1 MKRILLACL
10 VLIGF
15 AAFAWAAD
23 DATLVQTLAQQLN
36 VTPEQAAGG
45 AGAIF
50 GYAKSALPTNEYAK
64 VESAVPESTE
74 LLKKAPATDA
84 ATSAVGGALGKAGG
98 TATGLASL
106 GSSFQKLGLS
116 TDMVGQFVPVV
127 VDYVDKKG
135 GSEVGGILKKV
146 LVPEKKE

>member
-1 MKRILLACL
+1 VKRILLVCVVL
-10 VLIGF
+10 VGF

-23 DATLVQTLAQQLN
+23 DATLVQTLAKQLN
-36 VTPEQAAGG
+36 VTDAQASGG

-50 GYAKSALPTNEYAK
+50 NYAKSSLPTNEYAK
-64 VESAVPESTE
+64 VESAVPEAAELVKNAPSTDST
-74 LLKKAPATDA
+74 ASA
-84 ATSAVGGALGKAGG
+84 AAGALGKAGG
-98 TATGLASL
+98 STAGIASL

-146 LVPEKKE
+146 LTPSDK

>member
-1 MKRILLACL
+1 VKRIPL
-10 VLIGF
+10 VCVVLVGF

-23 DATLVQTLAQQLN
+23 DATLVQTLAKQLN
-36 VTPEQAAGG
+36 VTDAQASGG

-50 GYAKSALPTNEYAK
+50 NYAKSSLPTNEYAK
-64 VESAVPESTE
+64 VESAVPEAAD
-74 LLKKAPATDA
+74 LIKQAPATDA
-84 ATSAVGGALGKAGG
+84 TSAAAGALGKAGG

-135 GSEVGGILKKV
+135 GSEVGSILKKV
-146 LVPEKKE
+146 LVPEKKD

>member
-10 VLIGF
+10 VFLGF
-15 AAFAWAAD
+15 VAFAWAAD

-36 VTPEQAAGG
+36 VTPDQAAGG

-50 GYAKSALPTNEYAK
+50 NYAKGALPTNEYAK

-74 LLKKAPATDA
+74 LIKKAPATDA
-84 ATSAVGGALGKAGG
+84 PSSAVGGALGKAGG
-98 TATGLASL
+98 NAAGIASL

-127 VDYVDKKG
+127 LDYVDKKG
-135 GSEVGGILKKV
+135 GSEAGGILKKV

>member
-1 MKRILLACL
+1 MKRFLMVFLAILGL
-10 VLIGF
+10 
-15 AAFAWAAD
+15 AAFATAD

-36 VTPEQAAGG
+36 VTPDQAAGG

-50 GYAKSALPTNEYAK
+50 NYAKGALPTNEYAK
-64 VESAVPESTE
+64 VESAVPEAAE
-74 LLKKAPATDA
+74 LVKKAPATDA
-84 ATSAVGGALGKAGG
+84 TSAVGSAVGKAGG
-98 TATGLASL
+98 TAAGIASL

-135 GSEVGGILKKV
+135 GSEVGSLLKNV
-146 LVPEKKE
+146 LTPTAKKE